1 MPVLNTRSPSRWN
14 RTSCTNLRRV
24 GPIHW
29 VRESVMQVR
38 PSEEPTP
45 PNLRPR
51 LELNQVNR
59 FRRPALQ
66 SVPGGFVVTVTVA
79 VLRGIEP
86 PFLP

>member
-1 MPVLNTRSPSRWN
+1 
-14 RTSCTNLRRV
+14 
-24 GPIHW
+24 
-29 VRESVMQVR
+29 MQVR